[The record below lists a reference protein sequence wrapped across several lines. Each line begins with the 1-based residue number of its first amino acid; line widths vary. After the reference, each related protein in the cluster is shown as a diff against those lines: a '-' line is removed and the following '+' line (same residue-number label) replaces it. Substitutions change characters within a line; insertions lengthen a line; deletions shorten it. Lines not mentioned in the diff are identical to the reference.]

1 MITQG
6 AMAVEMQQWRD
17 GRKAAENA
25 TEALSEALMA
35 LGIEA
40 EQVSHLRP
48 VVAYSGRPYVHMGVM
63 PADLVERMA
72 EALRHDDAPLPE
84 HPVKRPGRGSGTL
97 ARWGWG
103 AVRAIGPAFP
113 YLFKG
118 ARGVPGCS
126 PACCR
131 LSAVSAASCELPRG
145 FQPREESHPGAEARS
160 VVTGGAGHSSLAQA
174 GRF

>member
-25 TEALSEALMA
+25 TEALSGALVA

-40 EQVSHLRP
+40 ERVSHLRP
-48 VVAYSGRPYVHMGVM
+48 VVAYSGRPYVHMGAM

-72 EALRHDDAPLPE
+72 EAVRRDGPPLPE
-84 HPVKRPGRGSGTL
+84 HPVKRPGRCSGTL
-97 ARWGWG
+97 ASWGRR
-103 AVRAIGPAFP
+103 AVRAFGPTFL

-118 ARGVPGCS
+118 APAARRAAGPPGS
-126 PACCR
+126 GMRPGGR
-131 LSAVSAASCELPRG
+131 SRPGDHHPSAGLPR
-145 FQPREESHPGAEARS
+145 P
-160 VVTGGAGHSSLAQA
+160 
-174 GRF
+174 